1 MATHQAIEA
10 LRIAGV
16 RSVRLQFSDL
26 HGIVRGRE
34 IPIADFPEIAEDGTG
49 FVEAVMTVDLRHNI
63 VSGFAEGF
71 RDLLARPDLDTLAT
85 LPWAPDTAICLCD
98 LEETGTHGPSPLDP
112 RGALRRAIEG
122 YRELGLEPVLGP
134 ELEFYLCEPDPSSP
148 WGYRRYDNVMSRVY
162 TTDPTADPRRI
173 LPRLLRECHELGLGA
188 FAGNHEY
195 GRSQFEINLH
205 HGDALDAADRAFR
218 FKGAIK
224 ELAALEGLMATFIG
238 KPWND
243 DEGSGFHLHTS
254 LRGHDGSN
262 AFADPD
268 GADGLAP
275 RARQF
280 VAGLIEH
287 GRALMAFLN
296 PTTNAY
302 RRINPEALVPTCCN
316 WGHDNRFVLARVP
329 GERGKACRVELRL
342 GDGAANPYLASAAML
357 FAGLDG
363 IRRELEPPEPLAG
376 LIYELPEE
384 ALGAPL
390 PGTLEEALAAL
401 EADGPL
407 VEAMGAEL
415 TATFLENKRFELDRS
430 RKAVTDWELE
440 EYAQAL

>member
-26 HGIVRGRE
+26 HGVVRGRE

-49 FVEAVMTVDLRHNI
+49 FVEAVMTVDLHHNI

-98 LEETGTHGPSPLDP
+98 LEDTETHGPSPLDP

-134 ELEFYLCEPDPSSP
+134 ELEFYLCERDASAP
-148 WGYRRYDNVMSRVY
+148 WGFRRYDDVVSRVY

-173 LPRLLRECHELGLGA
+173 LPRLLRECHDLGLGA

-218 FKGAIK
+218 FKGAVK
-224 ELAALEGLMATFIG
+224 EVAALEGLLATFIG

-254 LRGHDGSN
+254 LRAADGAN
-262 AFADPD
+262 AFVDPE
-268 GADGLAP
+268 GADGLSDL
-275 RARQF
+275 ARHF
-280 VAGLIEH
+280 IAGLIEH
-287 GRALMAFLN
+287 GPALMAFLN

-302 RRINPEALVPTCCN
+302 RRITPEALVPTCCN

-329 GERGKACRVELRL
+329 NERGKACRVELRL
-342 GDGAANPYLASAAML
+342 GDGAANPYLASAATL

-363 IRRELEPPEPLAG
+363 IRRALEPPAPLAG

-384 ALGAPL
+384 ELGTSL
-390 PGTLEEALAAL
+390 PGTLDEALAAL
-401 EADGPL
+401 EADGSL
-407 VEAMGAEL
+407 VEAMGDKL
-415 TATFLENKRFELDRS
+415 TATFLENKRFELDRA
-430 RKAVTDWELE
+430 RKAVTDWEFE

>member
-1 MATHQAIEA
+1 MATHQTIEA

-26 HGIVRGRE
+26 HGVVRGRE
-34 IPIADFPEIAEDGTG
+34 IPIADFPDIAEDGTG

-63 VSGFAEGF
+63 VSGFAGGF

-122 YRELGLEPVLGP
+122 YREVDLEPVLGP
-134 ELEFYLCEPDPSSP
+134 ELEFYLCEPDATSP

-188 FAGNHEY
+188 FAANHEY

-224 ELAALEGLMATFIG
+224 ELAALEGLLATFIG

-254 LRGHDGSN
+254 LRRADGSN
-262 AFADPD
+262 AFVDAD
-268 GADGLAP
+268 GADGLSP
-275 RARQF
+275 LARQF

-287 GRALMAFLN
+287 GPALMAFLN

-342 GDGAANPYLASAAML
+342 GDGAANPYLASAATL

-384 ALGAPL
+384 QLGTPL
-390 PGTLEEALAAL
+390 PTTLNEALEAL
-401 EADGPL
+401 EADAGL
-407 VEAMGAEL
+407 VDAMGAEL
-415 TATFLENKRFELDRS
+415 TATFLENKRYELERA
-430 RKAVTDWELE
+430 RMAVTDWEFE

>member
-34 IPIADFPEIAEDGTG
+34 IPIADFPAIVEDGSG
-49 FVEAVMTVDLRHNI
+49 FVEATMTIDLHHNI
-63 VSGFAEGF
+63 VSGFAGGF
-71 RDLLARPDLDTLAT
+71 RDLHARPDLDTLAT

-98 LEETGTHGPSPLDP
+98 LEDTGTHGPSPLDP

-122 YRELGLEPVLGP
+122 YRELELEPVLGP
-134 ELEFYLCEPDPSSP
+134 ELEFYLCEPDATSS
-148 WGYRRYDNVMSRVY
+148 WGWRRYDSVPGRVY
-162 TTDPTADPRRI
+162 TNDPTSDPRRI
-173 LPRLLRECHELGLGA
+173 LPRLLRECHDLGLGA

-224 ELAALEGLMATFIG
+224 ELAALEGLLATFIG

-254 LRGHDGSN
+254 LRGLDGSN
-262 AFADPD
+262 AFVDPD
-268 GADGLAP
+268 GPDGLSPLAGM
-275 RARQF
+275 F
-280 VAGLIEH
+280 IAGLLEH
-287 GRALMAFLN
+287 GPALMAFLN

-302 RRINPEALVPTCCN
+302 RRITPDALVPTCCN

-342 GDGAANPYLASAAML
+342 GDGAANPYLASAATL

-363 IRRELEPPEPLAG
+363 IRRELEPPAPLAG
-376 LIYELPEE
+376 LIYELEE
-384 ALGAPL
+384 EQLGTPL
-390 PGTLEEALAAL
+390 PATLDAALAAL
-401 EADGPL
+401 EADGML
-407 VEAMGAEL
+407 AEAMGGPL

>member
-34 IPIADFPEIAEDGTG
+34 IPIADFPEIAEDGSG

-254 LRGHDGSN
+254 LRGQDGSN

-268 GADGLAP
+268 GG
-275 RARQF
+275 R
-280 VAGLIEH
+280 
-287 GRALMAFLN
+287 RAL
-296 PTTNAY
+296 
-302 RRINPEALVPTCCN
+302 
-316 WGHDNRFVLARVP
+316 ARAH
-329 GERGKACRVELRL
+329 G
-342 GDGAANPYLASAAML
+342 S
-357 FAGLDG
+357 
-363 IRRELEPPEPLAG
+363 
-376 LIYELPEE
+376 
-384 ALGAPL
+384 
-390 PGTLEEALAAL
+390 
-401 EADGPL
+401 
-407 VEAMGAEL
+407 
-415 TATFLENKRFELDRS
+415 S
-430 RKAVTDWELE
+430 S
-440 EYAQAL
+440 QA

>member
-1 MATHQAIEA
+1 MTMQAIED
-10 LRIAGV
+10 LRLAGV

-34 IPIADFPEIAEDGTG
+34 VPIADFPHIAEDGTG
-49 FVEAVMTVDLRHNI
+49 FVEAVMTVDLQHNI

-71 RDLLARPDLDTLAT
+71 RDLLARPDLATLAT

-98 LEETGTHGPSPLDP
+98 LEDTGTHEPSALDS

-122 YRELGLEPVLGP
+122 YRELGLEPVLAP
-134 ELEFYLCEPDPSSP
+134 ELEFYLCEPDAAEP
-148 WGYRRYDNVMSRVY
+148 WGYRRYENVPSRVY
-162 TTDPTADPRRI
+162 TTDPTSDPRGM
-173 LPRLLRECHELGLGA
+173 LPKLLRHCHDLGLGA
-188 FAGNHEY
+188 FAGNHEF

-205 HGDALDAADRAFR
+205 HGEALDAADRAFR

-224 ELAALEGLMATFIG
+224 ELAALDGMLATFIG

-254 LRGHDGSN
+254 FTDADGAN
-262 AFADPD
+262 ALADTASPD
-268 GADGLAP
+268 GLSP
-275 RARQF
+275 LCRMF

-287 GRALMAFLN
+287 GPALMAFMN

-316 WGHDNRFVLARVP
+316 WGHDNRFVLVRIP
-329 GERGKACRVELRL
+329 GERGRACRAELRL
-342 GDGAANPYLASAAML
+342 GDGAANPYLASAATL

-363 IRRELEPPEPLAG
+363 IRRKLEPPEPLAG

-384 ALGAPL
+384 QLGAAL
-390 PGTLEEALAAL
+390 PTSLDAAIEAL
-401 EADGPL
+401 EADPVL
-407 VEAMGAEL
+407 VDAMGERL
-415 TATFLENKRFELDRS
+415 TRTFVENKRFELERA
-430 RKAVTDWELE
+430 RKTVTDWEFE
-440 EYAQAL
+440 EYARAL

>member
-10 LRIAGV
+10 LQVAGV

-26 HGIVRGRE
+26 HGIIRGRE
-34 IPIADFPEIAEDGTG
+34 IPIADFPAIAEDGTG
-49 FVEAVMTVDLRHNI
+49 FVEATMTIDLRHNI
-63 VSGFAEGF
+63 VSGFAGGF
-71 RDLLARPDLDTLAT
+71 RDLHARPDLDTLAT
-85 LPWAPDTAICLCD
+85 LPWVPDTAICLCD
-98 LEETGTHGPSPLDP
+98 LEDTGTHGPSPLDP

-122 YRELGLEPVLGP
+122 YRELELEPVLGP
-134 ELEFYLCEPDPSSP
+134 ELEFYLCEPDATSR
-148 WGYRRYDNVMSRVY
+148 WGWRRYDNVPGRVY

-173 LPRLLRECHELGLGA
+173 LPRLLRECHDLGLGA
-188 FAGNHEY
+188 FSGNHEY

-224 ELAALEGLMATFIG
+224 ELAALEGLLATFIG

-254 LRGHDGSN
+254 LRRVDGSN

-268 GADGLAP
+268 GPDGLSP
-275 RARQF
+275 LARMF
-280 VAGLIEH
+280 VAGLLEH
-287 GRALMAFLN
+287 GPALMAFLN

-302 RRINPEALVPTCCN
+302 RRITPDALVPTCCN

-342 GDGAANPYLASAAML
+342 GDGAANPYLASAATL

-363 IRRELEPPEPLAG
+363 IRRELEPPAPLSG
-376 LIYELPEE
+376 LIYELEE
-384 ALGAPL
+384 ELLGAPL
-390 PGTLEEALAAL
+390 PTTLDAALAAL
-401 EADGPL
+401 EADSML
-407 VEAMGAEL
+407 AEAMGGPL

>member
-10 LRIAGV
+10 LRISGV

-122 YRELGLEPVLGP
+122 YRELQLEPVLGP
-134 ELEFYLCEPDPSSP
+134 ELEFYLCEPDATSP

-224 ELAALEGLMATFIG
+224 ELAALEGLLATFIG

-254 LRGHDGSN
+254 LRRADGAN
-262 AFADPD
+262 AFADPE
-268 GADGLAP
+268 GADGLSP
-275 RARQF
+275 LARQF

-287 GRALMAFLN
+287 GPALMAFLN

-302 RRINPEALVPTCCN
+302 RRITP
-316 WGHDNRFVLARVP
+316 RRS
-329 GERGKACRVELRL
+329 CRP
-342 GDGAANPYLASAAML
+342 AATGVTTTASCWHAFPASAA
-357 FAGLDG
+357 
-363 IRRELEPPEPLAG
+363 RRAASSCGSATGPRTPTWRPPRRCSRGSTAS
-376 LIYELPEE
+376 
-384 ALGAPL
+384 GASSSRPS
-390 PGTLEEALAAL
+390 
-401 EADGPL
+401 
-407 VEAMGAEL
+407 
-415 TATFLENKRFELDRS
+415 RS
-430 RKAVTDWELE
+430 RG
-440 EYAQAL
+440 

>member
-34 IPIADFPEIAEDGTG
+34 IPIADFPQIVEDGTG
-49 FVEAVMTVDLRHNI
+49 FVEAVMTIDLRHNI
-63 VSGFAEGF
+63 VSGFAGGF
-71 RDLLARPDLDTLAT
+71 RDLHARPDLDTLAT

-98 LEETGTHGPSPLDP
+98 LEDTGTHGPSPLDP

-122 YRELGLEPVLGP
+122 YRELELEPVLGP
-134 ELEFYLCEPDPSSP
+134 ELEFYLCEPDATSP
-148 WGYRRYDNVMSRVY
+148 WGWRRYDNVPGRVY

-173 LPRLLRECHELGLGA
+173 LPRLLRECHDLGLGA

-224 ELAALEGLMATFIG
+224 ELAALEGLLATFIG

-254 LRGHDGSN
+254 LRRADGSN
-262 AFADPD
+262 AFVDPD
-268 GADGLAP
+268 GPDGLSP
-275 RARQF
+275 LTRMF
-280 VAGLIEH
+280 VAGLLEH
-287 GRALMAFLN
+287 GPALMAFLN

-302 RRINPEALVPTCCN
+302 RRITPEALVPTRCN

-329 GERGKACRVELRL
+329 GERGKACRVEFRL
-342 GDGAANPYLASAAML
+342 GDGAANPYLASAATL

-363 IRRELEPPEPLAG
+363 IRRELDPPAPLAG
-376 LIYELPEE
+376 LIYELEEEQLGTPLPTTLDE
-384 ALGAPL
+384 ALL
-390 PGTLEEALAAL
+390 AL
-401 EADGPL
+401 EADSVL
-407 VEAMGAEL
+407 VEAMGGEL
-415 TATFLENKRFELDRS
+415 TATFLENKRFELERS

>member
-34 IPIADFPEIAEDGTG
+34 IPIADFPAIVEDGSG
-49 FVEAVMTVDLRHNI
+49 FVEATMTIDLHHNI
-63 VSGFAEGF
+63 VSGFAGGF
-71 RDLLARPDLDTLAT
+71 RDLHARPDLDTLAT

-98 LEETGTHGPSPLDP
+98 LEDTGTHGPSPLDP

-122 YRELGLEPVLGP
+122 YRELELEPVLGP
-134 ELEFYLCEPDPSSP
+134 ELEFYLCEPDATSS
-148 WGYRRYDNVMSRVY
+148 WGWRRYDSVPGRVY
-162 TTDPTADPRRI
+162 TNDPTSDPRRI
-173 LPRLLRECHELGLGA
+173 LPRLLRECHDLGLGA

-224 ELAALEGLMATFIG
+224 ELAALEGLLATFIG

-254 LRGHDGSN
+254 LRGLDGSN
-262 AFADPD
+262 AFVDPD
-268 GADGLAP
+268 GPDGLSPLAGM
-275 RARQF
+275 F
-280 VAGLIEH
+280 IAGLLEH
-287 GRALMAFLN
+287 GPALMAFLN

-302 RRINPEALVPTCCN
+302 RRITPDALVPTCCN

-342 GDGAANPYLASAAML
+342 GDGAANPYLASAATL

-363 IRRELEPPEPLAG
+363 IRRELEPPAPLAG
-376 LIYELPEE
+376 LIYELEE
-384 ALGAPL
+384 EQLGTPL
-390 PGTLEEALAAL
+390 PTTLDAALAAL
-401 EADGPL
+401 EADGML
-407 VEAMGAEL
+407 AEAMGGPL

>member
-1 MATHQAIEA
+1 MATHQTIEA

-26 HGIVRGRE
+26 HGVVRGRE
-34 IPIADFPEIAEDGTG
+34 IPIADFPEIAEDGAG
-49 FVEAVMTVDLRHNI
+49 FVEAVMTVDLHHNI
-63 VSGFAEGF
+63 VSGFVSGF
-71 RDLLARPDLDTLAT
+71 RDLLARPDLNTLAT
-85 LPWAPDTAICLCD
+85 LPWATDTAICLCD

-122 YRELGLEPVLGP
+122 YRALALEPVLGP
-134 ELEFYLCEPDPSSP
+134 ELEFYLCEPDATAP
-148 WGYRRYDNVMSRVY
+148 WGYRRYDNVMGRVY

-205 HGDALDAADRAFR
+205 HGAALDAADRAFR

-254 LRGHDGSN
+254 LQRADGSN
-262 AFADPD
+262 AFADPE
-268 GADGLAP
+268 GSDGLSP
-275 RARQF
+275 LARQF

-287 GRALMAFLN
+287 GPALMAFLN

-302 RRINPEALVPTCCN
+302 RRITPEALVPTCCN

-342 GDGAANPYLASAAML
+342 GDGAANPYLASAATL

-384 ALGAPL
+384 QLGGPL
-390 PGTLEEALAAL
+390 PTTLEEALAAL
-401 EADGPL
+401 EADGAL

-415 TATFLENKRFELDRS
+415 TATFLENKRYELGRA
-430 RKAVTDWELE
+430 RAAVTDWEFE

>member
-1 MATHQAIEA
+1 MATHQTIEE
-10 LRIAGV
+10 LRTSGV

-34 IPIADFPEIAEDGTG
+34 IPISDFPEIAEDGTG

-122 YRELGLEPVLGP
+122 YRELELEPVLGP
-134 ELEFYLCEPDPSSP
+134 ELEFYLCQPDPTSP

-162 TTDPTADPRRI
+162 TTDPIADPRRI

-224 ELAALEGLMATFIG
+224 ELAALEGLVATFIG

-254 LRGHDGSN
+254 LRRADGAN
-262 AFADPD
+262 AFADPE
-268 GADGLAP
+268 GADGLSAL
-275 RARQF
+275 ALQF

-287 GRALMAFLN
+287 GPALMAFLN

-302 RRINPEALVPTCCN
+302 RRITPEALVPTCCN

-329 GERGKACRVELRL
+329 GERARACRVELRL
-342 GDGAANPYLASAAML
+342 GDGAANPYLASAATL

-363 IRRELEPPEPLAG
+363 IRRELEPPDPLAG

-384 ALGAPL
+384 QLGAAL
-390 PGTLEEALAAL
+390 PSSLDEALAAL
-401 EADGPL
+401 EADGAL

-430 RKAVTDWELE
+430 RKAVTDWEFE

>member
-1 MATHQAIEA
+1 MATHEALEA

-34 IPIADFPEIAEDGTG
+34 IPLADFAEIAEDGTG

-71 RDLLARPDLDTLAT
+71 RDLLARPDLGTLAT
-85 LPWAPDTAICLCD
+85 LPWDPETAICLCD

-112 RGALRRAIEG
+112 RGALRRAVEG
-122 YRELGLEPVLGP
+122 YRTLGLEPVLGP
-134 ELEFYLCEPDPSSP
+134 ELEFYLCEPDGTAP
-148 WGYRRYDNVMSRVY
+148 WGFRRYDDVPSRVY

-173 LPRLLRECHELGLGA
+173 LPRLLRECHDLGLGA

-224 ELAALEGLMATFIG
+224 EIAALEGLMATFIG

-254 LRGHDGSN
+254 LRREDGAN
-262 AFADPD
+262 AFVDPA
-268 GADGLAP
+268 GQDGLSP
-275 RARQF
+275 LARQF

-287 GRALMAFLN
+287 GPALMAFLN

-302 RRINPEALVPTCCN
+302 RRITAEALVPTCCN

-342 GDGAANPYLASAAML
+342 GDGAANPYLACAATL

-363 IRRELEPPEPLAG
+363 IRRKLDPPEPLTG
-376 LIYELPEE
+376 LIYETAGD
-384 ALGAPL
+384 ALGTPL
-390 PGTLEEALAAL
+390 PATLDDALAAL
-401 EADGPL
+401 EADSVL
-407 VEAMGAEL
+407 AEAMGEQL
-415 TATFLENKRFELDRS
+415 TATFLENKRFELERA
-430 RKAVTDWELE
+430 RKAVTDWEFE

>member
-10 LRIAGV
+10 LQVAGV

-34 IPIADFPEIAEDGTG
+34 IPIADFPAIVEDGTG
-49 FVEAVMTVDLRHNI
+49 FVEAVMTIDLHHNI
-63 VSGFAEGF
+63 VSGFAGGF
-71 RDLLARPDLDTLAT
+71 RDLHARPDLDTLAT

-98 LEETGTHGPSPLDP
+98 LEDTGTHGPSPLDP

-122 YRELGLEPVLGP
+122 YRELELEPVLGP
-134 ELEFYLCEPDPSSP
+134 ELEFYLCEPDATSS
-148 WGYRRYDNVMSRVY
+148 WGWRRYDTVPSRVY

-173 LPRLLRECHELGLGA
+173 LPRLLRECHDLGLGA

-195 GRSQFEINLH
+195 GRSQFEINLR

-218 FKGAIK
+218 FKGVIK
-224 ELAALEGLMATFIG
+224 ELAALEGLLATFIG

-254 LRGHDGSN
+254 LRRVDGSN
-262 AFADPD
+262 AFVDPD
-268 GADGLAP
+268 GPDGLSP
-275 RARQF
+275 LARMF
-280 VAGLIEH
+280 VAGLIDH
-287 GRALMAFLN
+287 GPALMAFLN

-302 RRINPEALVPTCCN
+302 RRITPDALVPTCCN

-342 GDGAANPYLASAAML
+342 GDGAANPYLASAATL

-363 IRRELEPPEPLAG
+363 IRRELDPPAPLAG
-376 LIYELPEE
+376 LIYELEE
-384 ALGAPL
+384 EQLGARL
-390 PGTLEEALAAL
+390 PTTLDAALAAL
-401 EADGPL
+401 EADSML
-407 VEAMGAEL
+407 AEAMGGPL

>member
-1 MATHQAIEA
+1 
-10 LRIAGV
+10 
-16 RSVRLQFSDL
+16 
-26 HGIVRGRE
+26 
-34 IPIADFPEIAEDGTG
+34 
-49 FVEAVMTVDLRHNI
+49 
-63 VSGFAEGF
+63 
-71 RDLLARPDLDTLAT
+71 
-85 LPWAPDTAICLCD
+85 
-98 LEETGTHGPSPLDP
+98 
-112 RGALRRAIEG
+112 
-122 YRELGLEPVLGP
+122 
-134 ELEFYLCEPDPSSP
+134 
-148 WGYRRYDNVMSRVY
+148 MSRVY

-224 ELAALEGLMATFIG
+224 ELAALEGLLATFIG

-254 LRGHDGSN
+254 LRRADGSN

-268 GADGLAP
+268 GADGLSP
-275 RARQF
+275 LARQF

-287 GRALMAFLN
+287 GPALMAFLN

-302 RRINPEALVPTCCN
+302 RRITPEALVPTCCN

-342 GDGAANPYLASAAML
+342 GDGAANPYLASAATL

-376 LIYELPEE
+376 PDLR
-384 ALGAPL
+384 
-390 PGTLEEALAAL
+390 AAGRSSS
-401 EADGPL
+401 ARRCRRRSTRRSRRSRPT
-407 VEAMGAEL
+407 ARSSRRWAAQL
-415 TATFLENKRFELDRS
+415 TSTFLENKRFELERS
-430 RKAVTDWELE
+430 RKAVTDWEFE

>member
-10 LRIAGV
+10 LRSSGV

-34 IPIADFPEIAEDGTG
+34 IPIDDFEEIAEDGSG

-71 RDLLARPDLDTLAT
+71 RDLLARPDLSTLAT
-85 LPWAPDTAICLCD
+85 LPWAPSTAICLCD
-98 LEETGTHGPSPLDP
+98 IEETGTHGPSPLDS

-122 YRELGLEPVLGP
+122 YRALGLEPVLGP
-134 ELEFYLCEPDPSSP
+134 ELEFYLCEPDATSP
-148 WGYRRYDNVMSRVY
+148 WGWRRYDNVPSRVY

-173 LPRLLRECHELGLGA
+173 LPRLLRECHDLGLGA

-224 ELAALEGLMATFIG
+224 ELAALEGLLATFIG

-254 LRGHDGSN
+254 LRREDGSN
-262 AFADPD
+262 AFVD
-268 GADGLAP
+268 ADGVAGLSPLAHM
-275 RARQF
+275 F

-287 GRALMAFLN
+287 GPALMAFLN

-302 RRINPEALVPTCCN
+302 RRITPEALVPTCCN

-342 GDGAANPYLASAAML
+342 GDGAANPYLASAATL

-384 ALGAPL
+384 QLGAPL
-390 PGTLEEALAAL
+390 PTTLDEALSAL
-401 EADGPL
+401 EADGAL
-407 VEAMGAEL
+407 VEAMGAQL
-415 TATFLENKRFELDRS
+415 TSTFLENKRFELERA
-430 RKAVTDWELE
+430 RKAVTDWEFE